1 MAVPNEYPFDKAG
14 VFWKEVTPDAT
25 FDETDFSYGSTNDR
39 IKLHPVRYPESNNIY
54 LTSNLSVVQ
63 IPTLDAK
70 SNPNIKF
77 RPAINPYDL
86 KENLNFKL
94 RNQFDEYEIEI
105 ESEPLLTV
113 FYKPGNIF
121 VYFVKTPATHST
133 PQNTVYA
140 AIYIANPKLEYS
152 NAQAYYE
159 AYQNKEKF
167 NNAILIEP
175 LILESPK
182 GIKKRELPPKKEFR
196 PSDIPI
202 PVPVLVDVAPE
213 KKKKKKKLPK
223 SVPVPVPVD
232 VAKPAPKE
240 EGWVWS
246 FFTRLF
252 GAEKTVPAQ
261 EIAVI
266 TGEPK
271 LTVKTKKL
279 PVPSEINYMK
289 LRRLQIRASLY
300 PTQVII
306 LQYHDKALHHLSV
319 QTISRGESIK
329 SKKGEILKKLQEAA
343 YSYFL

>member
-182 GIKKRELPPKKEFR
+182 GIKIPLSLLMISSGFPPTF
-196 PSDIPI
+196 
-202 PVPVLVDVAPE
+202 V
-213 KKKKKKKLPK
+213 
-223 SVPVPVPVD
+223 
-232 VAKPAPKE
+232 
-240 EGWVWS
+240 
-246 FFTRLF
+246 
-252 GAEKTVPAQ
+252 
-261 EIAVI
+261 VI
-266 TGEPK
+266 TG
-271 LTVKTKKL
+271 
-279 PVPSEINYMK
+279 
-289 LRRLQIRASLY
+289 IRAAMASRITWEKPSY
-300 PTQVII
+300 AVGNTNASP
-306 LQYHDKALHHLSV
+306 AARCRA
-319 QTISRGESIK
+319 ISFRDSEPR
-329 SKKGEILKKLQEAA
+329 SKI
-343 YSYFL
+343 FLASPRY